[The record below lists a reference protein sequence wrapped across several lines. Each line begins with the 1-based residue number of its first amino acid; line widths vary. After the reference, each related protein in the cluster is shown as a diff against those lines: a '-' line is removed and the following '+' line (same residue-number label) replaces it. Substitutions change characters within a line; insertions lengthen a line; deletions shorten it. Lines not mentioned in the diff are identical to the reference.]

1 MAVRATQIIASVSA
15 QNLPHTLATQ
25 IVVEVEALANGN
37 VRTTALQLEAHAV
50 AVPTLRATAI
60 QLEAFIAVP
69 TPVRA
74 TWFVLEVFVWTRRVT
89 MPDIYPTLPGLTY
102 TVTKRP
108 KWFTGIGTSVS
119 GREVRYAYAATPLW
133 EWDLSYEYLPDFAA
147 PGSATA
153 SDFKTLIG
161 FYLSQSGALGG
172 FLFKDPDDYVVTAQP
187 IGTTDGTITNW
198 TLVRTFGGG
207 DGTGTEPIG
216 YLDQSQPCHV
226 YLNGVLQDPSTYT
239 LATTQ
244 PVAQV
249 VKFNVAPGG
258 GQTITVD
265 MTFFYYVRFK
275 EDYVDFDKFMDK
287 LWSTKQITLMSQR
300 G

>member
-147 PGSATA
+147 PG
-153 SDFKTLIG
+153 
-161 FYLSQSGALGG
+161 
-172 FLFKDPDDYVVTAQP
+172 
-187 IGTTDGTITNW
+187 
-198 TLVRTFGGG
+198 
-207 DGTGTEPIG
+207 
-216 YLDQSQPCHV
+216 
-226 YLNGVLQDPSTYT
+226 
-239 LATTQ
+239 
-244 PVAQV
+244 
-249 VKFNVAPGG
+249 
-258 GQTITVD
+258 
-265 MTFFYYVRFK
+265 
-275 EDYVDFDKFMDK
+275 
-287 LWSTKQITLMSQR
+287 
-300 G
+300 